1 MHHDV
6 CPWWL
11 GYLLAN
17 PLRKLITNP
26 SIILRPYVHEGMT
39 VLEPGPGM
47 GFFTLQMAR
56 LIGLKGR
63 VVAVDIQQ
71 KMLDTLKRRADR
83 KGFGSRIEVRHANSD
98 GMGIEDLKGKV
109 EFILTFAVVH
119 ELPDSGKFFK
129 ESFTALRPGGK
140 VLFSEPAN
148 HITQTEFDT
157 SLDLARQAG
166 FVMGAAPE
174 IKSNHSALLVKTA

>member
-11 GYLLAN
+11 GYVLAS

-26 SIILRPYVHEGMT
+26 SVILTPFVHEGMT

-47 GFFTLQMAR
+47 GFFTLEMAR
-56 LIGLKGR
+56 LTGPKGR

-71 KMLDTLKRRADR
+71 EMLDTLKRRAER
-83 KGFGSRIEVRHANSD
+83 KGFGSRIELRRANAD

-109 EFILTFAVVH
+109 DFILAFAVVH
-119 ELPDSGKFFK
+119 ELPDSGRFFE
-129 ESFTALRPGGK
+129 ESFAALRPGSK

-148 HITQTEFDT
+148 HIAPSEFDT

-166 FVMGAAPE
+166 FVISARPE
-174 IKSNHSALLVKTA
+174 VRSNHSALLVKMA